1 MKKEKSCGA
10 VIYKIVDNIPYFL
23 IQKMSLGHISLCKGH
38 MEENETEIET
48 AKREILEET
57 SLEVEIEINFKETIT
72 YSPKKGVIKDVV
84 FFIATPIDKNKEA
97 FDEHDDEVVESNF
110 YRYKEA
116 YSLLTYEADKSVLE
130 KAYKYLLENN
140 KI

>member
-1 MKKEKSCGA
+1 MRKEKSCGA

-57 SLEVEIEINFKETIT
+57 SLEVEIDINFKEIIT
-72 YSPKKGVIKDVV
+72 YSPKEGVIKDVV
-84 FFIATPIDKNKEA
+84 FFIATPIDENKEA

-110 YRYKEA
+110 YRYEEA
-116 YSLLTYEADKSVLE
+116 YSLLTYEADKNVLE

>member
-57 SLEVEIEINFKETIT
+57 SLEVEIDINFKETIT
-72 YSPKKGVIKDVV
+72 YSPKEGVIKDVV

-110 YRYKEA
+110 YRYEEA
-116 YSLLTYEADKSVLE
+116 YSLLTYEADKNVLE